1 MITILVNR
9 GVTLI
14 AKYLYV
20 ASVRPA
26 VTSVAS
32 TACTMMPESPTQL
45 AMNLLP
51 IPRNTPSAAAYTI
64 TSAGLILRENDSTIA
79 SANASRAPA
88 RNTGVTRLSGDRV
101 PGDDRD
107 DDDDTQRDARS

>member
-1 MITILVNR
+1 MMTILVNR

-26 VTSVAS
+26 VTIVAS
-32 TACTMMPESPTQL
+32 TACTMMPGSLTRF

-51 IPRNTPSAAAYTI
+51 IPRNTPSAAA
-64 TSAGLILRENDSTIA
+64 
-79 SANASRAPA
+79 
-88 RNTGVTRLSGDRV
+88 
-101 PGDDRD
+101 
-107 DDDDTQRDARS
+107 